1 MGLDRKGGSEDL
13 GRVKRGETIIRIIC
27 MKKYIFDKI
36 GKKKSILSNNTQ
48 R

>member
-36 GKKKSILSNNTQ
+36 EKKSILSNNTQ